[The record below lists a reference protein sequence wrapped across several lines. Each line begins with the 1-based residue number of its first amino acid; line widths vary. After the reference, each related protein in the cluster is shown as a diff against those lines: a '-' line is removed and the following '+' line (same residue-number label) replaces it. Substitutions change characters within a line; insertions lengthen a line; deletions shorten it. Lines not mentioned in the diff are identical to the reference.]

1 MQHINI
7 STQLCGIIV
16 TVILLWFFLMQRK
29 MNIRREKH
37 FLRCIIVTI
46 IVLVFDIAATVLNTF
61 IPQDPFFTV
70 YVNRLYLVATTV
82 VLYSAILYIA
92 GEIFS
97 RKAYKKVFFSVLGF
111 GIVMSTLIFFPQI
124 TTNEVTSE
132 QNGLIIYTEGT
143 ATILTFATAFL
154 GIVLTVVSSFVYEKK
169 IGKTQAIAI
178 RVWMG
183 IWTGFAILQFFRKE
197 MLICSFATSLG
208 LLIMYI
214 SLEALDSSLDRD
226 SGLFNWSG
234 YCKYVDERRKDK
246 EKCEII
252 YLKALDSIRILDE
265 KIIYKALTDFDRLLK
280 KRTDILAFRIQSE
293 YLIVLKN
300 GVKFTEL
307 SRIYYNSR
315 NKYPIISTYYYPFY
329 LADSTHIENQADLVS
344 LINFATQNIKTDI
357 YYTIIDNTMLAKY
370 YEEIIVQGN
379 IEDAIKNDLVVVY
392 YQPIYNLAKK
402 KFTSAEALVRLKTKQ
417 GRLIQPKEFIALAE
431 KNGMIHKL
439 DEIVFDKVCKFI
451 KNNDMEALGLEYIES
466 NLSVAQL
473 CDNALSDKYI
483 SIIRENK
490 VNTQYINLEITES
503 AELEQRNTLNKN
515 LEELKKFG
523 ITFSLDDYGTGYSNL
538 NYVVD
543 MPVSL
548 VKFDKV
554 MIDAYFSAE
563 ESHKAKVGIESS
575 INMFRT
581 LGLEIVCE
589 GVEEQFQQDRLESMD
604 VNFIQGF
611 LHSKPIPEEEFIEF
625 LKKHNK

>member
-7 STQLCGIIV
+7 STQLCGLIV
-16 TVILLWFFLMQRK
+16 TCILLWFFLMQRK

-82 VLYSAILYIA
+82 VLYSAILYMA

-97 RKAYKKVFFSVLGF
+97 RRVYKRIFF
-111 GIVMSTLIFFPQI
+111 IVMTYGLIMSTIIFVPAI
-124 TTNEVTSE
+124 TTNVVTSE
-132 QNGLIIYTEGT
+132 NDGLIIYTEGS

-154 GIVLTVVSSFVYEKK
+154 GIVITVVGSFVYERK
-169 IGKTQAIAI
+169 IGRNQAIAI

-214 SLEALDSSLDRD
+214 SLEALDSSLDRA

-234 YCKYVDERRKDK
+234 YIKYVEEKRKEK

-265 KIIYKALTDFDRLLK
+265 KVIYKALTDFDKLLK
-280 KRTDILAFRIQSE
+280 KRTDVIAFRIQSE

-307 SRIYYNSR
+307 SKIYYNSK
-315 NKYPIISTYYYPFY
+315 NKYPVIATYYYPFY
-329 LADSTHIENQADLVS
+329 LEDSTHIENQADLVS
-344 LINFATQNIKTDI
+344 LINFATQNIKQDI
-357 YYTIIDNTMLAKY
+357 YYTVIDNEMLAKY

-379 IEDAIKNDLVVVY
+379 IEEAIKNDLVVVF

-451 KNNDMEALGLEYIES
+451 KNHDMEALGLEYIES

-473 CDNALSDKYI
+473 CDKNLSDKYI
-483 SIIRENK
+483 HTVKENEVDTK
-490 VNTQYINLEITES
+490 YINLEITES

-515 LEELKKFG
+515 LEELKNFG

-543 MPVSL
+543 MPVSI
-548 VKFDKV
+548 VKFDKM
-554 MIDAYFSAE
+554 MIDAYFSPE

-589 GVEEQFQQDRLESMD
+589 GVEEQYQED
-604 VNFIQGF
+604 VLKKMNVNYIQGF
-611 LHSKPIPEEEFIEF
+611 LHSKAVSEEEFVEF
-625 LKKHNK
+625 IKKNN